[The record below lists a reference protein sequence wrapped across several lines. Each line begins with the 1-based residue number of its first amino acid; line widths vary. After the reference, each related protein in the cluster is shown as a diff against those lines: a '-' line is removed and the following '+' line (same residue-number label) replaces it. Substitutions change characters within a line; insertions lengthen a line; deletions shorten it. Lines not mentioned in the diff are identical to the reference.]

1 MGGQFRKQR
10 GTGRAYLAIRADTAK
25 RQDKEGLLLGVCER
39 PMLSAGKT
47 QSVTGKSRERG
58 GERNGQMPVQLSG
71 DET

>member
-39 PMLSAGKT
+39 PMLSAGET

-58 GERNGQMPVQLSG
+58 ESNGQMPVQLSG